1 MNEQM
6 SEMNEWV
13 LSGGKGAG
21 RGYKENRIGS
31 VPQGACL
38 AVLEPECAKV
48 TQKLWYRWQQKHTS
62 VSAALGKGKSVTV

>member
-13 LSGGKGAG
+13 VSGGEGAG

-48 TQKLWYRWQQKHTS
+48 TQKL
-62 VSAALGKGKSVTV
+62 

>member
-6 SEMNEWV
+6 SEMNERV
-13 LSGGKGAG
+13 VSGGEGAG

-38 AVLEPECAKV
+38 AVLETECMKV
-48 TQKLWYRWQQKHTS
+48 IQKL
-62 VSAALGKGKSVTV
+62 

>member
-13 LSGGKGAG
+13 VSGGEGAG

-31 VPQGACL
+31 VPQAACL
-38 AVLEPECAKV
+38 AVLETECMKV
-48 TQKLWYRWQQKHTS
+48 IQKL
-62 VSAALGKGKSVTV
+62 